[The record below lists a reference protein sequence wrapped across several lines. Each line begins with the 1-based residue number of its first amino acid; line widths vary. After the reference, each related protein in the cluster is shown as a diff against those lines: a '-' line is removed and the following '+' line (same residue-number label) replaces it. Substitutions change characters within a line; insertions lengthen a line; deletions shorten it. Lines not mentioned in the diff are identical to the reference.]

1 MISPGDLDALLVFRL
16 ELECLRLDYQVLGR
30 AVHPYRK
37 VQAMAPQWLGPPLLL
52 DPIVVERDAAVGTLA
67 PGSLNLGEE
76 LFLP

>member
-1 MISPGDLDALLVFRL
+1 
-16 ELECLRLDYQVLGR
+16 
-30 AVHPYRK
+30 
-37 VQAMAPQWLGPPLLL
+37 MAPQWLGPPLLL